1 MKTAGHSTSSSPA
14 ERIGEELQ
22 HARDNIARS
31 ASAAGDDLAA
41 QIRRVQDD
49 LNAIKDTIADFG
61 KTSGAEASDAASR
74 IGAAAKDAAGEFA
87 GNARQD
93 AQSKIDAFED
103 YARKNPNHVLAGA
116 LGIGVVL
123 GLLLGRKR

>member
-1 MKTAGHSTSSSPA
+1 METATPSAA

-22 HARDNIARS
+22 RAKDNIGRS
-31 ASAAGDDLAA
+31 ASAAGDEVAA

-49 LNAIKDTIADFG
+49 LNTIKDTIANFG
-61 KTSGAEASDAASR
+61 KTSRAEASDAASR

>member
-1 MKTAGHSTSSSPA
+1 MDTATPSA
-14 ERIGEELQ
+14 VERIGEELQ
-22 HARDNIARS
+22 HAKDNIGRS
-31 ASAAGDDLAA
+31 ASATGDEIAA

-49 LNAIKDTIADFG
+49 LNAIKDTIANFG
-61 KTSGAEASDAASR
+61 KTSREEASGAASR

-116 LGIGVVL
+116 LGIGVLL
-123 GLLLGRKR
+123 GLLLGRK